1 MNIGGV
7 KTASAN
13 LACFPN
19 QPTPCQLCLKRPA
32 YQRRLYIYNKSLL
45 APSLAPTILFT
56 MH

>member
-45 APSLAPTILFT
+45 ASSLAPTILFT